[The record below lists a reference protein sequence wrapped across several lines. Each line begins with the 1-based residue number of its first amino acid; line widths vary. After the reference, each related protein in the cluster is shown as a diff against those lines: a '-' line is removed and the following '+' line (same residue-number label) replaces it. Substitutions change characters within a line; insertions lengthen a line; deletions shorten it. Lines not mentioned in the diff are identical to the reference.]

1 MTTPADFDP
10 AALLDALD
18 RHRVDYLVVG
28 GVAAAAYGAQRL
40 THDLDVVA
48 DYDGDNLDRLS
59 SALAEVGVRIRADGL
74 DDDIAR
80 TLPAPNAETF
90 RQLEISTWRTDLG
103 DVDVLIALPSTDGA
117 SHRYA
122 DLRSR
127 ATVVTFADRSIRVAA
142 LGDIIESK
150 RWADRP
156 KDREAL
162 AELIELHAGMADPDR
177 PGTD

>member
-1 MTTPADFDP
+1 MTGPADFDP

-80 TLPAPNAETF
+80 ALPAPNAE
-90 RQLEISTWRTDLG
+90 RS
-103 DVDVLIALPSTDGA
+103 A
-117 SHRYA
+117 SS
-122 DLRSR
+122 RSR
-127 ATVVTFADRSIRVAA
+127 PGEPTWVTSTCSSRCRPPMARHIVTPTSGRGPRS
-142 LGDIIESK
+142 
-150 RWADRP
+150 
-156 KDREAL
+156 
-162 AELIELHAGMADPDR
+162 
-177 PGTD
+177 